1 MLDHTIKILED
12 DLPPR
17 FVKISDMTNEELILI
32 LAPEACVGERPTHV
46 IERIELELYIRSMGL
61 TSKRVS

>member
-17 FVKISDMTNEELILI
+17 FVKISEMTDEELILI
-32 LAPEACVGERPTHV
+32 LAPEACVGDRPPNV
-46 IERIELELYIRSMGL
+46 IERIELELYIRSLGL
-61 TSKRVS
+61 HSKRVE